1 MQGAQRKMPL
11 TARDGAQSG
20 KDPQQVRSNSIMEYT
35 CFLPAQP
42 FLPQCQ
48 NSESAI
54 AMLPMLPCIFE
65 SLSDVNIA
73 YALRRFVSK
82 KSYRTTRRLATTTW
96 LRRVRDFPL
105 LLHPAAEAWLGRR
118 HPTRFDFPDNHMTCL
133 LMSTPFPQKC

>member
-42 FLPQCQ
+42 FLSQCQ
-48 NSESAI
+48 TSESAI
-54 AMLPMLPCIFE
+54 AMLPMLPCILE
-65 SLSDVNIA
+65 TLSDVNIA

-82 KSYRTTRRLATTTW
+82 KSSRTTRRLAITTW

-118 HPTRFDFPDNHMTCL
+118 NPTRFRFPDNHMTCL